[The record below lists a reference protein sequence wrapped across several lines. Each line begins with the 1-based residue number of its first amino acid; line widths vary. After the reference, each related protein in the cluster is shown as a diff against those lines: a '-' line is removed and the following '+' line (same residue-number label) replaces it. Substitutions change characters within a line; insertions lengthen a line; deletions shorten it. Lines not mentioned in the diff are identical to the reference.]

1 VSVSARPCPLHC
13 MRLPAARC
21 PVCSA
26 AHNRRGPGAQ
36 GARIGVMRQMIDN
49 SSADPEVMRL
59 FQAALDAMAGAGAR
73 IIEDF
78 RIRGNSLGDRDWNGK
93 TNAWCAATAT
103 TTAGPCPRPD
113 KCAPRRWWR
122 SQCRHAAR
130 TRERAC
136 GRCLWAHA
144 FLSPCPTATP
154 IHLTPAGA
162 PSHGSVTRHARAA
175 QVHGVWAGGQVGGP
189 ELRRA
194 LPLRRRRLP
203 GARGQSVQ
211 DCRGACAAAAG
222 LSRSAHVTGMASC
235 ACVLPCA
242 GECG

>member
-1 VSVSARPCPLHC
+1 

-26 AHNRRGPGAQ
+26 AHNRRGPAAQ

-78 RIRGNSLGDRDWNGK
+78 RIRGNSLGDRDWDGK

-103 TTAGPCPRPD
+103 TTAGPCPCLD

-122 SQCRHAAR
+122 PQCRHAAC

-136 GRCLWAHA
+136 GRCLWARA
-144 FLSPCPTATP
+144 FLSSCPIATP

-162 PSHGSVTRHARAA
+162 PRRRSVTRHARAA
-175 QVHGVWAGGQVGGP
+175 QVHRVWAGGQVGGP
-189 ELRRA
+189 KLRRA
-194 LPLRRRRLP
+194 LPLRCRRLP
-203 GARGQSVQ
+203 GARGQPVQ
-211 DCRGACAAAAG
+211 DCRGACAAVAG
-222 LSRSAHVTGMASC
+222 LFRSAHVTGVAPC

-242 GECG
+242 PPAVNTFKECA